1 MRSIISAIFKKQTE
15 KKERKE
21 RKEKKGGKKG
31 RKDNW
36 KRRNCISSVQ

>member
-1 MRSIISAIFKKQTE
+1 MFKTHAK

-21 RKEKKGGKKG
+21 RKDKKGGKKG